1 MLETSLLIKKEILFF
16 FSYLYFFVYPKAR
29 VKENKK
35 KKTKKKHSDS
45 PSCQQLLLTLKSVLV
60 DEMAVC
66 FALDTAG
73 FPI

>member
-29 VKENKK
+29 VKEKK
-35 KKTKKKHSDS
+35 QKQKQKNSDS